1 MPFGESSQ
9 DPNLPPHSQV
19 VDVYLDWDKNPHV
32 QPLKDIKNFFLGL
45 QNSSILSTRKFC
57 IYMVNSNQKM
67 ANTIESYHSKFLL
80 ESDDRHFAKQ
90 GLR

>member
-32 QPLKDIKNFFLGL
+32 QPLKDIKIFFLGL
-45 QNSSILSTRKFC
+45 QNSSISFIGVTNFVSENLEFC
-57 IYMVNSNQKM
+57 SCY
-67 ANTIESYHSKFLL
+67 
-80 ESDDRHFAKQ
+80 R
-90 GLR
+90 